1 MALERSSS
9 TLAIR
14 SSGERVPSTA
24 MASDS
29 TRMLEEARR
38 FANRLPSAA
47 EWGGFVNRL
56 PRLRSTVEKHLL
68 GHALGRYETYC
79 RDAGMPGRDQI
90 SRAVQLRLLLEIYGL
105 TNRQTKQVLA
115 DRRNAIRTEGGHVA
129 TSGAADVLR
138 SNRSL
143 VFGDEVYAAACSELG
158 YGISRHCQTFY
169 GVSDIDN
176 YARRQLISMEV
187 HGAGVDRNV
196 AGRLIYFS
204 DEQAVHHRVMITS
217 GKLFVPTP
225 GAPQPLDTTQ
235 MVGSGGNTAHQG
247 PEKNNWDPGAGQFGP
262 SVGVAGFAMT
272 LNRDLFVSGSHSIRD
287 RNGAAYSFYH
297 SSYVSGEDVVCTGC
311 LTAVNGTLTYI
322 NNWSGHYKPSPSQVQ
337 IVLESLQV
345 RGVDISNV
353 IVQYKTAGG
362 SDVQIAPHF
371 MQLQQ
376 REPGRA
382 AAPRVKA
389 IHGYV
394 SEVGQKYVA
403 IVKRIIDAYD
413 AEEEGWKAKHFWK
426 KRKKSAESK
435 AVCAY
440 FKGLFSTGRPDANC
454 LFSLSMLLTG
464 NISPGLAAQVEQMA
478 QSFGSQQPL
487 PAQLKPGSTLWNRL
501 QDAAFEYHQIVRS

>member
-1 MALERSSS
+1 MARERSSS
-9 TLAIR
+9 ISAIR
-14 SSGERVPSTA
+14 STGDSAPSTTR
-24 MASDS
+24 ASDS

-38 FANRLPSAA
+38 FAHRLPSAA
-47 EWGGFVNRL
+47 EWDGFVNRL
-56 PRLRSTVEKHLL
+56 PRLRSSVEKHLL
-68 GHALGRYETYC
+68 GRALGRYETYC
-79 RDAGMPGRDQI
+79 HQAGLPGRDQI
-90 SRAVQLRLLLEIYGL
+90 SKAVQLRLLLEIYGL
-105 TNRQTKQVLA
+105 SNRQTKQVLA
-115 DRRNAIRTEGGHVA
+115 DRRNAIQTEGVHVA
-129 TSGAADVLR
+129 TAGAADVLHSGR
-138 SNRSL
+138 PL
-143 VFGDEVYAAACSELG
+143 VFGDELYAAACSELG

-169 GVSDIDN
+169 GVSDIYH
-176 YARRQLISMEV
+176 YAKSQLISMEA
-187 HGAGVDRNV
+187 HGARVDRTV

-204 DEQAVHHRVMITS
+204 DEQAIHHRVTIAS
-217 GKLFVPTP
+217 GKLFVPAP

-272 LNRDLFVSGSHSIRD
+272 LNRDLFVNGGHSIRD
-287 RNGAAYSFYH
+287 RDGAAYSFYH

-311 LTAVNGTLTYI
+311 LTAVHGTLTYI

-376 REPGRA
+376 PDPGRA

-389 IHGYV
+389 IHGHV
-394 SEVGQKYVA
+394 SEVGQWYVA
-403 IVKRIIDAYD
+403 KVKKIVDDYD

-426 KRKKSAESK
+426 KRKKSPESK

-440 FKGLFSTGRPDANC
+440 LKDLFSTGRPDANC
-454 LFSLSMLLTG
+454 LFSLSML
-464 NISPGLAAQVEQMA
+464 
-478 QSFGSQQPL
+478 
-487 PAQLKPGSTLWNRL
+487 
-501 QDAAFEYHQIVRS
+501 